1 MLVIVGE
8 SASGKSTLQNLITK
22 EFNHNK
28 IVTYTTRPIRAGE
41 IDGFSYHY
49 ISDEEFL
56 RLDSEGFFVET
67 AEYNGWHYGT
77 PFNECSDS
85 NDVNAVLT
93 PAGLRALK
101 RKGIKTV
108 SIYLKVDRRSRLIKI
123 LERGD
128 NIEESYRRNLSDV
141 GQFDSIEKEVDYVID
156 NSGYKKDVYELLR
169 EVERILDENE

>member
-1 MLVIVGE
+1 MLVLVGE

-77 PFNECSDS
+77 PFNECSDF